1 MMYLYLY
8 IYQSMVTFYI
18 HLTTT
23 NNPFKIIKNLGF
35 GDGSIHKIL
44 AIQVMGSDF
53 SLQVST

>member
-8 IYQSMVTFYI
+8 IYQLIVTFYM

-23 NNPFKIIKNLGF
+23 NNPLKIIKNLGL

-53 SLQVST
+53 SSQVST